1 MIYDQSRSADTFP
14 LYTDGTVPEI
24 EGIDQSNANFS
35 GIHSLLLCEKY
46 M

>member
-24 EGIDQSNANFS
+24 EGIDQSNANLS
-35 GIHSLLLCEKY
+35 GIH
-46 M
+46 

>member
-24 EGIDQSNANFS
+24 EGIDKSNANFS
-35 GIHSLLLCEKY
+35 VIN
-46 M
+46 

>member
-1 MIYDQSRSADTFP
+1 MIYDQSHSADTFP

-35 GIHSLLLCEKY
+35 GIH
-46 M
+46 